1 MRLLTWA
8 VLLIYG
14 AVTVI
19 AAESTSSSS
28 SVSPPA
34 CGWTI
39 FVVVLIYIP
48 MSALTFPL
56 SQNGLGLDM
65 WTLTPDAIDQV
76 LYYFYWEEILYA
88 VGLAISKI
96 SILLFYLRVFPQQ
109 TFRYMVFVMIS
120 LNAMYA
126 IGFSL
131 AVILQC
137 SPVDGAWRSWDGEYK
152 AKCFNVNYL
161 GWSGAG
167 ANIFFDVTTLILPLP
182 VLAQLTM
189 STRKKLQV
197 FSMFAVGFFVTL
209 VSILRLRSMI
219 EFGSTTNVTRKP
231 RHCVSLRASLLEL
244 ATNIF
249 CLFTEDYV
257 EVGYWSMIEI
267 SIGIVCACMPA
278 CRALLSMVHQ
288 TISGSRGTKGSG
300 NGSNRTPASYQRDV
314 EGNHNNVGLKT
325 IGSSSRNKK
334 VLRRY
339 SKFGNSTEITL
350 DTTMTNP
357 NWSDVELVAVEKA
370 PSPQSTD
377 GELLAPTGGGATSL
391 PPLKRWSAL
400 SGNIRD
406 TLGWKK

>member
-1 MRLLTWA
+1 
-8 VLLIYG
+8 
-14 AVTVI
+14 
-19 AAESTSSSS
+19 
-28 SVSPPA
+28 
-34 CGWTI
+34 
-39 FVVVLIYIP
+39 
-48 MSALTFPL
+48 
-56 SQNGLGLDM
+56 
-65 WTLTPDAIDQV
+65 
-76 LYYFYWEEILYA
+76 
-88 VGLAISKI
+88 
-96 SILLFYLRVFPQQ
+96 
-109 TFRYMVFVMIS
+109 
-120 LNAMYA
+120 
-126 IGFSL
+126 
-131 AVILQC
+131 
-137 SPVDGAWRSWDGEYK
+137 
-152 AKCFNVNYL
+152 
-161 GWSGAG
+161 
-167 ANIFFDVTTLILPLP
+167 
-182 VLAQLTM
+182 
-189 STRKKLQV
+189 
-197 FSMFAVGFFVTL
+197 
-209 VSILRLRSMI
+209 MI
-219 EFGSTTNVTRKP
+219 EFGSTTNVTRKS
-231 RHCVSLRASLLEL
+231 RHCVSLRASLLEP

-249 CLFTEDYV
+249 SLFTEDYV

-314 EGNHNNVGLKT
+314 EGNHHNVGLKT

>member
-1 MRLLTWA
+1 
-8 VLLIYG
+8 
-14 AVTVI
+14 
-19 AAESTSSSS
+19 
-28 SVSPPA
+28 
-34 CGWTI
+34 
-39 FVVVLIYIP
+39 
-48 MSALTFPL
+48 MSLV
-56 SQNGLGLDM
+56 SQN
-65 WTLTPDAIDQV
+65 I
-76 LYYFYWEEILYA
+76 
-88 VGLAISKI
+88 
-96 SILLFYLRVFPQQ
+96 VF
-109 TFRYMVFVMIS
+109 
-120 LNAMYA
+120 L
-126 IGFSL
+126 
-131 AVILQC
+131 C
-137 SPVDGAWRSWDGEYK
+137 
-152 AKCFNVNYL
+152 
-161 GWSGAG
+161 
-167 ANIFFDVTTLILPLP
+167 
-182 VLAQLTM
+182 
-189 STRKKLQV
+189 
-197 FSMFAVGFFVTL
+197 
-209 VSILRLRSMI
+209 
-219 EFGSTTNVTRKP
+219 
-231 RHCVSLRASLLEL
+231 ASLLEL
-244 ATNIF
+244 VTKF
-249 CLFTEDYV
+249 HLLFTEDYV